1 MMNAPSPLTNF
12 FSAVLQKH
20 PDSGFIPANMHRHLL
35 HSLTV
40 FLIAA
45 CVTSCASNKDDKVI
59 ITVHSQGTD
68 MDSKKTV
75 FSRPIEGRSTLFKII
90 PEFSTQSLSAF
101 HPFPAKDGTYGISMK
116 LDFKGRNALELVT
129 RLRKGEI
136 LMSMVNG
143 TVVDYVIIDR
153 PITDGIFTIWNGFSE
168 ELITALDEKYPRIK
182 DLKSSSTFIE
192 MTPSTRTE
200 KKDSKR
206 RVENEEK
213 ERQTEI
219 RRKAKDPFAPETPNG
234 ELVPLSELLKTSR

>member
-1 MMNAPSPLTNF
+1 MNVPTRLTNF

-20 PDSGFIPANMHRHLL
+20 PASGFIPIIMHRFTL
-35 HSLTV
+35 HCLSAL
-40 FLIAA
+40 FIAA
-45 CVTSCASNKDDKVI
+45 SLSSCASNKDDKVI

-75 FSRPIEGRSTLFKII
+75 FSRPIEGRSTIFKII
-90 PEFSTQSLSAF
+90 PEFSTQSLAAF
-101 HPFPAKDGTYGISMK
+101 HPFPAKDGTYGVSMK

-143 TVVDYVIIDR
+143 TVVDYVIIDG

-168 ELITALDEKYPRIK
+168 ELIAALDEKYPRIK

-192 MTPSTRTE
+192 MTPSTKKE

-206 RVENEEK
+206 RAEAEEK
-213 ERQTEI
+213 ERQDEE
-219 RRKAKDPFAPETPNG
+219 RRKSKDPFSPESPNG